1 MITLQNI
8 AAKMKKADASRLS
21 RILLNQYNSYTKKTK
36 NWRDLSDYD
45 NDPIFRGKV
54 DKFIVSLNR
63 VFGGDAIKTK
73 ALPVPPSV
81 RRTSTKKAVKST
93 RKISAPKKRKPSVK
107 QPKPKVPFVR
117 LAKKYAGDS
126 VERISEE
133 LRFIKR
139 FVLMNGKS
147 KKPEQLRSFLNSLQ
161 RAITEKRI
169 RKTSKYA
176 KQIIEIQDELIAL
189 LAKAYKYRAT
199 IVRIDEQRRS
209 EYLALAGKQ
218 RLLPSIRFIKSFI
231 SMQGKRIEVARAK
244 TLITRIDRA
253 YTNKS
258 MSKRD
263 PYHDQINDI
272 LARLNDFVKRNKVD
286 GFMQVPSRELNGLG
300 EIVDDVEGISGLNG
314 FSDGGD
320 WDGDD
325 YDDQPA
331 TVVRGRELAQMHF
344 PTLGFRGKWLDFIGD
359 PTQGFTAMVF
369 GRPKFGKSALCI
381 EFADYLSKN
390 HGEVLYVAR
399 EEHLSGTLQKKVQHS
414 RAYEVNYSG
423 SIPADLSRYD
433 FVFLDSI
440 TKLGLTAEDLDD
452 LRDEYPKVSFIFI
465 FQTTKQ
471 GAFRG
476 SNGYQHDVDIVIE
489 IPEIGQ
495 ARQYGRFNAGAEMDF
510 FKESYN

>member
-8 AAKMKKADASRLS
+8 AAKMKKADASRLH
-21 RILLNQYNSYTKKTK
+21 RILLNQYNNYTKRTN

-45 NDPIFRGKV
+45 NDPIFRDKV
-54 DKFIVSLNR
+54 DRFLVNLNR
-63 VFGGDAIKTK
+63 AFGEDTIKTK
-73 ALPVPPSV
+73 ALPAPPSV
-81 RRTSTKKAVKST
+81 RKSRSPKASKSI
-93 RKISAPKKRKPSVK
+93 RKATAPKKRKVAVK
-107 QPKPKVPFVR
+107 QPKPKAPFVR
-117 LAKKYAGDS
+117 LAKKYEGDS

-199 IVRIDEQRRS
+199 IVRIDEERKS

-244 TLITRIDRA
+244 TLITRIEHA

-258 MSKRD
+258 MTKRD
-263 PYHDQINDI
+263 PYHDQISDI

-300 EIVDDVEGISGLNG
+300 EIVEDVEGISGLNG
-314 FSDGGD
+314 FSDGDD
-320 WDGDD
+320 WDE
-325 YDDQPA
+325 YDEEPA

-344 PTLGFRGKWLDFIGD
+344 PTLGFRGKWLNFIGD
-359 PTQGFTAMVF
+359 PTTGFTAMVF

-414 RAYEVNYSG
+414 RAYEVNYTG

-440 TKLGLTAEDLDD
+440 TKLGLTAEDLDE
-452 LRDEYPKVSFIFI
+452 LREDYPKVSFIFI

-495 ARQYGRFNAGAEMDF
+495 AHQYGRFNAGAKMDF
-510 FKESYN
+510 FNHSNN